1 MSADKLRRVNWPR
14 GRASIA
20 GGALSILVISG
31 LAVPAMTTTA
41 PALAAPTQAQ
51 GVDVSSL
58 QHPTTTSTIN
68 WASVAASGA
77 QFTGIKVSEGNYY
90 TNPYYAGDAAKS
102 EQADAAQAVAA
113 GLYVTPYVFANPY
126 AATQASPPNG
136 SAVQQA
142 DYAVSTINASTSPA
156 FSGGHMLPVTVDLE
170 NDPYVNSEP
179 NSNQCYGLTQSAM
192 VTWIA
197 QVLGE
202 IKAKLGA
209 TKVPMIYTTANWW
222 NTCTGSSTAFSSY
235 PLWLA
240 AYQVTNPA
248 LPAGWNHPTIWQY
261 SDTGTVSGISGS
273 VDLDA
278 LAPVLQV
285 SQSAKAIGAVKLR
298 TLTSLA
304 GQADTYSSPAGLP
317 PGLTVA
323 SNGQITGTPTTP
335 GAYTVT
341 VATSGVPSSMSFTWD
356 VHGTISVTSPGNRTT
371 TAGTPVWLKVPVS
384 DPDGASYPPSVAGSG
399 LPPGMAINKSGVISG
414 WPAMP
419 GTYTVHVSASD
430 ALYGSGSTT
439 FTWTIAA
446 AANTGFTGLVRQVG
460 GTAKCLNDPGA
471 STANGTLLNLYTCTG
486 GKPQAWTTVQDGTI
500 RAQGKC
506 LTVFHNTAV
515 ELYACAAGGSAQ
527 QQWRAGTDSEL
538 INAYYGTCLYFAN
551 ANAANGSK
559 PTLSTCQNSTSQT
572 GEHWSRTAANVVS
585 PAAGKCMTASGA
597 AAGSAVVLAGC
608 STVAAERWVTSSDGT
623 IRLGAYCLTESGS
636 TAGSA
641 LTIGTCSGAAT
652 TKWNVISGTGPQ
664 EPASPIATEI
674 ASANSASSGMC
685 VSTPVSGSKLSIQA
699 CSPTTATPANTW
711 HIE

>member
-1 MSADKLRRVNWPR
+1 
-14 GRASIA
+14 
-20 GGALSILVISG
+20 
-31 LAVPAMTTTA
+31 MTTTA

-51 GVDVSSL
+51 GVDVASF

-68 WASVAASGA
+68 WASVAAAGA

-90 TNPYYAGDAAKS
+90 TNPYYAGDAAMG
-102 EQADAAQAVAA
+102 EEADAAQALAA

-126 AATQASPPNG
+126 NSTPTGNG
-136 SAVQQA
+136 TAVQQA
-142 DYAVSTINASTSPA
+142 DYAVNVITGSTSPA
-156 FSGGHMLPVTVDLE
+156 YTTNDHMLGVTVDLE
-170 NDPYVNSEP
+170 PNPYG
-179 NSNQCYGLTQSAM
+179 NSNQCYGLSTSAM
-192 VTWIA
+192 VTWIS
-197 QVLGE
+197 QFLGE
-202 IKAKLGA
+202 IKTKLG
-209 TKVPMIYTTANWW
+209 TSKTPIIYTTANWW
-222 NTCTGSSTAFSSY
+222 NTCTGSSTAFSGY

-240 AYQVTNPA
+240 SYGVTNPA
-248 LPAGWNHPTIWQY
+248 LPAGWSNPTIWQY
-261 SDTGTVSGISGS
+261 SASGSVSGISGS
-273 VDLDA
+273 VDLDE

-304 GQADTYSSPAGLP
+304 GQADTYSSPTGLP

-323 SNGQITGTPTTP
+323 SNGQITGTPTTN
-335 GAYTVT
+335 GSYTVT
-341 VATSGVPSSMSFTWD
+341 VPTSGVPSSMSFTWD
-356 VHGTISVTSPGNRTT
+356 VHGTITVTSPGNRTT
-371 TAGTPVWLKVPVS
+371 TAGAPVWLKVPVT
-384 DPDGASYPPSVAGSG
+384 DPDGASYPPTVTGSG
-399 LPPGMAINKSGVISG
+399 LPPGMAINKSGVITG
-414 WPAMP
+414 WPTMP
-419 GTYTVHVSASD
+419 GTHTVHVSASD
-430 ALYGSGSTT
+430 ALYGSGSTS

-460 GTAKCLNDPGA
+460 GTAKCLTDPGA
-471 STANGTLLNLYTCTG
+471 ATANGTLLTLSTCTG
-486 GKPQAWTTVQDGTI
+486 GTPQAWTTVQDGTI

-506 LTVFHNTAV
+506 LTVFHSTTV
-515 ELYACAAGGSAQ
+515 ELYACAASGSAQ

-538 INAYYGTCLYFAN
+538 INAQYGTCLYFPN
-551 ANAANGSK
+551 ANATNGSK
-559 PTLSTCQNSTSQT
+559 PTLSACQNSTSQT

-585 PAAGKCMTASGA
+585 PAPGKCMAASGT

-623 IRLGAYCLTESGS
+623 IRLGAYCLTEAGT

-652 TKWNVISGTGPQ
+652 TKWNVVSGTGPQ

>member
-1 MSADKLRRVNWPR
+1 
-14 GRASIA
+14 
-20 GGALSILVISG
+20 
-31 LAVPAMTTTA
+31 MTTTA
-41 PALAAPTQAQ
+41 PALAAPAQAQ

-58 QHPTTTSTIN
+58 QHPTATSTID
-68 WASVAASGA
+68 WASVASSGV
-77 QFTGIKVSEGNYY
+77 QFAGIKVSEGNYY
-90 TNPYYAGDAAKS
+90 INPCYAGNAAKCV
-102 EQADAAQAVAA
+102 QADAADAVAA

-126 AATQASPPNG
+126 GSTQTPPPNG
-136 SAVQQA
+136 TAAQQA
-142 DYAVSTINASTSPA
+142 DYAASAINASTSPA
-156 FSGGHMLPVTVDLE
+156 YSDSHMLPVTVDLE
-170 NDPYVNSEP
+170 NDPYVNSETGA
-179 NSNQCYGLTQSAM
+179 NNCYGLSPSAM
-192 VTWIA
+192 VTWIS
-197 QVLGE
+197 QFLTE
-202 IKAKLGA
+202 IKAKLG
-209 TKVPMIYTTANWW
+209 TSKVPMIYTTANWW
-222 NTCTGSSTAFSSY
+222 NTCTGASTAFSGY

-248 LPAGWNHPTIWQY
+248 LPAGWANPTMWQY
-261 SDTGTVSGISGS
+261 SNNGTVSGISGS
-273 VDLDA
+273 VDLDE

-285 SQSAKAIGAVKLR
+285 SQSGKAIGAVKLR

-304 GQADTYSSPAGLP
+304 GQADTYSTPTGLP

-323 SNGQITGTPTTP
+323 SSGQITGTPTTP

-341 VATSGVPSSMSFTWD
+341 VPTSGVPSSMSFTWD
-356 VHGTISVTSPGNRTT
+356 VHGTITVTSPGNRTT
-371 TAGTPVWLKVPVS
+371 TAGSPVWLKVPVT
-384 DPDGASYPPSVAGSG
+384 DPDGSSYPPTVTGSG
-399 LPPGMAINKSGVISG
+399 LPPGMAINKSGVIAG
-414 WPAMP
+414 WPTKP

-471 STANGTLLNLYTCTG
+471 STANGTLLTLSTCVG
-486 GKPQAWTTVQDGTI
+486 GKAQAWTTVQDGTI

-506 LTVFHNTAV
+506 LTVFHSTTV
-515 ELYACAAGGSAQ
+515 ELYACAASGSAQ
-527 QQWRAGTDSEL
+527 QQWRAGTDGEL
-538 INAYYGTCLYFAN
+538 INAQYGTCLYYPN
-551 ANAANGSK
+551 ANAANGSR
-559 PTLSTCQNSTSQT
+559 PTMSTCQNSTSQT
-572 GEHWSRTAANVVS
+572 GEHWSRTAANIVS
-585 PAAGKCMTASGA
+585 PAPGKCMTASGT

-608 STVAAERWVTSSDGT
+608 STVAAERWVMSSDGT
-623 IRLGAYCLTESGS
+623 IRLGAYCLTEAGT

-652 TKWNVISGTGPQ
+652 TKWKVVSGTGPQ

-685 VSTPVSGSKLSIQA
+685 VSTPVSGSKLNIQA